1 MDRLDFWLNRQGGL
15 RRVLLTWLHL
25 CIPTTGVGSALWS
38 LFGRG
43 TPGLGL
49 AFLQVVGWSVVV
61 AAALAG
67 LTVYLGRTS
76 TPKRYVFSWRV
87 SVGMLLFF
95 GALELNVL
103 TDQQADWPRTHRAIA
118 IVTLLLIAASI
129 TFVLMAVSRYR
140 RQSMRLADGQI
151 H

>member
-1 MDRLDFWLNRQGGL
+1 MACL
-15 RRVLLTWLHL
+15 
-25 CIPTTGVGSALWS
+25 
-38 LFGRG
+38 GRH
-43 TPGLGL
+43 
-49 AFLQVVGWSVVV
+49 
-61 AAALAG
+61 AAL
-67 LTVYLGRTS
+67 
-76 TPKRYVFSWRV
+76 
-87 SVGMLLFF
+87 F